1 VKTTLTIT
9 AANTQAAETG
19 TGTGTSAPDS
29 TGTPGLSKGSSGG
42 DSSGITE
49 DQKKIIIGV
58 VVGVG
63 GAILIGAIIA
73 VFWRISS
80 RKRKAAQSDE
90 VTDLMS
96 GTAVGAGARE
106 KAPSPGGTPFR
117 STLDQYHNPGP
128 VNAASNF

>member
-1 VKTTLTIT
+1 MLTTLTIT
-9 AANTQAAETG
+9 SEA
-19 TGTGTSAPDS
+19 TGTSGPDS
-29 TGTPGLSKGSSGG
+29 TAVPGLNKGNGDSGSSGLS
-42 DSSGITE
+42 D
-49 DQKKIIIGV
+49 DQKKIVIGV

-63 GAILIGAIIA
+63 GAIVIGSVIA

-80 RKRKAAQSDE
+80 RRRKAAQNDD

-96 GTAVGAGARE
+96 GTAVGTGARE
-106 KAPSPGGTPFR
+106 KAPSPGAGGTPFR

>member
-1 VKTTLTIT
+1 MQTTLTIT
-9 AANTQAAETG
+9 APNSQT
-19 TGTGTSAPDS
+19 TGTSASDS
-29 TGTPGLSKGSSGG
+29 TSSPGLSKGSSEGG
-42 DSSGITE
+42 SSGISE

-80 RKRKAAQSDE
+80 RKRKAAQNDE

-106 KAPSPGGTPFR
+106 KAPSPAGGTPFK